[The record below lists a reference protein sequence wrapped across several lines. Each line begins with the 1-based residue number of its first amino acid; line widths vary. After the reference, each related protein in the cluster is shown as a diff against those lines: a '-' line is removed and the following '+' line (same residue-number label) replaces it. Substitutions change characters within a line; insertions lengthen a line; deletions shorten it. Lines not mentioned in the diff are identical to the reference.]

1 MTHALDQ
8 TRQTPP
14 LPPRAV
20 LFDCD
25 GVVVDSEPLMN
36 AMLQKDFAR
45 HGLVLDDA
53 GLERMLGGVLSDVA
67 DRARGLGARLPPDWV
82 DAFYEQLYAELAKGV
97 PLIPGVVDVLDALDA
112 AGIPYGIGSNGSDA
126 KLKTTLSQHPAV
138 AARFG
143 AVLSGQTLGRPKP
156 APDLYLAVA
165 RELQVD
171 PEMCVVVEDSP
182 TGARAAAAAG
192 MRCYG
197 YLPDLSGK
205 LAAEGAIEFSRMQ
218 ELPAL
223 LGLT

>member
-67 DRARGLGARLPPDWV
+67 ERARGLGARLPPDWV
-82 DAFYEQLYAELAKGV
+82 DAFYERLYAELAKGV
-97 PLIPGVVDVLDALDA
+97 PLIP
-112 AGIPYGIGSNGSDA
+112 
-126 KLKTTLSQHPAV
+126 V
-138 AARFG
+138 A
-143 AVLSGQTLGRPKP
+143 
-156 APDLYLAVA
+156 
-165 RELQVD
+165 
-171 PEMCVVVEDSP
+171 VVV
-182 TGARAAAAAG
+182 
-192 MRCYG
+192 
-197 YLPDLSGK
+197 
-205 LAAEGAIEFSRMQ
+205 
-218 ELPAL
+218 
-223 LGLT
+223 